1 MTGIDP
7 FGVLSTVIRSLSL
20 LKERNESSRCESTCY
35 EKNEFKIAASRF
47 AFLPKEILVI
57 KTVTRIKNFK
67 TNE

>member
-20 LKERNESSRCESTCY
+20 LKEKNESSRCESTCY
-35 EKNEFKIAASRF
+35 EKSKFKIAASRF
-47 AFLPKEILVI
+47 ASSPKVVLVI
-57 KTVTRIKNFK
+57 KTVIRIKNFK